1 MGTIR
6 NFSNFQSVRFSN
18 MRRILKL
25 VALAWI
31 SGAIVLTGQAI
42 ADDLRVGY
50 VNPGRVA
57 EEAPQA
63 DAARRQLQDEF
74 APRDDSITQM
84 QEALREMEDALA
96 ENRLVWDEARQQEV
110 QRDIVVKRREI
121 QRTQEAFR
129 DDFNLRRNEA
139 LGALQRQ
146 ILRVVGEFAEQ
157 EGFDLVVS
165 DGVVFASD
173 SINITDRIID
183 RLRRQYEQ
191 ENPGE

>member
-1 MGTIR
+1 MNT
-6 NFSNFQSVRFSN
+6 RFFTVLLLILISAP
-18 MRRILKL
+18 MHLSAAELRI
-25 VALAWI
+25 
-31 SGAIVLTGQAI
+31 
-42 ADDLRVGY
+42 GY

-63 DAARRQLQDEF
+63 DAARARLETEF
-74 APRDDSITQM
+74 APRDLAITEM
-84 QEALREMEDALA
+84 QEDLRQMEDALA
-96 ENRLVWDEARQQEV
+96 ESRMVWDEARQQEV

-146 ILRVVGEFAEQ
+146 ILRVVEEFAEQ

-165 DGVVFASD
+165 DGVVFASN
-173 SINITDRIID
+173 SINITDRIIE

-191 ENPGE
+191 ENNAQ

>member
-1 MGTIR
+1 MKYRLVPFLLLLLVSVPFHSSADEIR
-6 NFSNFQSVRFSN
+6 
-18 MRRILKL
+18 I
-25 VALAWI
+25 
-31 SGAIVLTGQAI
+31 
-42 ADDLRVGY
+42 GY

-63 DAARRQLQDEF
+63 DAARDQLEKEF
-74 APRDDSITQM
+74 APRDLAITEM
-84 QEALREMEDALA
+84 QEELRQMENSLA
-96 ENRLVWDEARQQEV
+96 ESRMVWDEAQQQEV

-146 ILRVVGEFAEQ
+146 ILRVVEEFAQQ
-157 EGFDLVVS
+157 EGYDLVVS
-165 DGVVFASD
+165 DGVVFASNT
-173 SINITDRIID
+173 INITDRIIE

-191 ENPGE
+191 ENNAR

>member
-1 MGTIR
+1 MKYR
-6 NFSNFQSVRFSN
+6 LFNVLFWVVLSVSAHVSAAEL
-18 MRRILKL
+18 RI
-25 VALAWI
+25 
-31 SGAIVLTGQAI
+31 
-42 ADDLRVGY
+42 GY

-63 DAARRQLQDEF
+63 DAARERLETEF
-74 APRDDSITQM
+74 APRDLAIAEM
-84 QEALREMEDALA
+84 QEELRLMEDSLA
-96 ENRLVWDEARQQEV
+96 ESRMVWDESQQQEV

-139 LGALQRQ
+139 LGGLQRQ
-146 ILRVVGEFAEQ
+146 ILRVVEEFAEQ

-165 DGVVFASD
+165 DGVVFASNA
-173 SINITDRIID
+173 INITDRIIE

-191 ENPGE
+191 ENNAR

>member
-1 MGTIR
+1 M
-6 NFSNFQSVRFSN
+6 VV
-18 MRRILKL
+18 LKKN
-25 VALAWI
+25 ALNYWVWA
-31 SGAIVLTGQAI
+31 VLFAMSFGLPSHAFGG
-42 ADDLRVGY
+42 DLQVGY

-63 DAARRQLQDEF
+63 DAARRDLQTEF
-74 APRDDSITQM
+74 APRDDAISEM

-96 ENRLVWDEARQQEV
+96 NSRMDWDEARQQQV
-110 QRDIVVKRREI
+110 QRDIVAKRREI

-146 ILRVVGEFAEQ
+146 ILRVVEEYAQ
-157 EGFDLVVS
+157 EVGLDLVVS

-173 SINITDRIID
+173 SINITDRIIE

-191 ENPGE
+191 ANSDG

>member
-1 MGTIR
+1 MNYRFFAVLSLVLMG
-6 NFSNFQSVRFSN
+6 
-18 MRRILKL
+18 
-25 VALAWI
+25 VAATVN
-31 SGAIVLTGQAI
+31 AAE
-42 ADDLRVGY
+42 LRVGY

-63 DAARRQLQDEF
+63 DAARERLETEF
-74 APRDDSITQM
+74 APRDLAIAEM
-84 QEALREMEDALA
+84 QEELRLMEDALA
-96 ENRLVWDEARQQEV
+96 ESRMVWNESRQQEV

-139 LGALQRQ
+139 LGGLQRE
-146 ILRVVGEFAEQ
+146 ILRVVEEFAEQ

-165 DGVVFASD
+165 DGVVFASS
-173 SINITDRIID
+173 SINITDRIIE

-191 ENPGE
+191 ENNAR